1 MEWFIKK
8 KSTLPVFQVEISQN
22 GRSDFNRVENL
33 SGVTSSISLYDETND
48 LYRVTSKEC
57 YITASA
63 STTNSDDIIYYL
75 NYQFTNREVSKEGRF
90 KVQINLSD
98 SNGDLVLPLKE
109 SIFVN
114 IIDSFS
120 QDYTSYNNDYVIVR
134 PCC

>member
-8 KSTLPVFQVEISQN
+8 NSTLPVFQVEISQN
-22 GRSDFNRVENL
+22 GRSDFDRVENL
-33 SGVTSSISLYDETND
+33 SGVTASISLYDDTND

-57 YITASA
+57 YITTSA